1 MKVLLTALLFLGC
14 AGLLHAQNAPDFEKD
29 ANAIYQKLNQRAQKN
44 GFRKF
49 LYFNQGTP
57 SFLAEPNTEY
67 RIAFFYD
74 KRRSDTL
81 RAKIIAKTP
90 EKDTVII
97 PFQVSNGPQEG
108 TVATS
113 IFYYTTP
120 DFKTATVPVMMDV
133 FPMGIVYV
141 YKKKK

>member
-1 MKVLLTALLFLGC
+1 MKVLLTALLFC
-14 AGLLHAQNAPDFEKD
+14 CSTSILLAQNAPDFEKD
-29 ANAIYQKLNQRAQKN
+29 ADAIYQKLNQRAQKN
-44 GFRKF
+44 GFRRF
-49 LYFNQGTP
+49 VFFNQGTP
-57 SFLAEPNTEY
+57 SFMAEPNTEY

-81 RAKIIAKTP
+81 RAKVIAKTP

-97 PFQVSNGPQEG
+97 PFQVTHGPQEG

-120 DFKTATVPVMMDV
+120 DFKTATVPVMMEV